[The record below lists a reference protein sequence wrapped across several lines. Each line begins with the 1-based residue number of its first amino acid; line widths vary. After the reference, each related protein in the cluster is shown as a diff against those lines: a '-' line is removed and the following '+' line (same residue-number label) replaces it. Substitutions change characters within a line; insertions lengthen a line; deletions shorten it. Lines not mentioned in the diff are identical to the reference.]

1 MSLSGAT
8 FKLYKVADLDAL
20 ASGSTKDI
28 EAAEKLVS
36 TKISD
41 DKGKIDFSG
50 QGDQK
55 LETSVLRYF
64 KETTA
69 PTGFIKYDDI
79 TCVVLGDR
87 DDDAFNGVIAK
98 LKEKGVDYET
108 KASYVRCNTPTF
120 HTRAE
125 FKAKK
130 LMTGDRTSLADGE
143 FSSVAK
149 DANGTEDGVTYDE
162 SVHKVKVTQSD
173 DGVSGNLVADVA
185 YDGAANVP
193 VFENAYTPRAP
204 KDSSKKPGG
213 MPSACDGSS
222 MLASF
227 VATMGLIALAIGLRM
242 ARRKRG

>member
-98 LKEKGVDYET
+98 LKEKGVNYET

-143 FSSVAK
+143 FSFVAK
-149 DANGTEDGVTYDE
+149 DANGTEDGGRMT
-162 SVHKVKVTQSD
+162 SQSIR
-173 DGVSGNLVADVA
+173 SRLHRAMMA
-185 YDGAANVP
+185 YRAIWLP
-193 VFENAYTPRAP
+193 TSPTTERQMCRCSRTPIRRVRPRIRLRSRAECLQRATVRRCWH
-204 KDSSKKPGG
+204 
-213 MPSACDGSS
+213 PS
-222 MLASF
+222 LPRW
-227 VATMGLIALAIGLRM
+227 V
-242 ARRKRG
+242 